1 MNVSWSAL
9 ARAFESRTRRERFWV
24 AGLATLGIP
33 LAILFGWVEP
43 QWRAQR
49 TLAADVERLHKE
61 QSALKAMAST
71 PFDPNAQA
79 RAELQ
84 RIEAQ
89 MAETLTGLADLSR
102 TLVAPEEMPLLLEGL
117 LRRQPGVR
125 LVGLRSLASEAVK
138 PQAESTRTLALYRHG
153 IDVELEGSWAD
164 LHGYLRSIEQLPKRL
179 LWGELTLQADKYPKV
194 GLKLTL
200 YTLSTE
206 SAWMR
211 L

>member
-1 MNVSWSAL
+1 
-9 ARAFESRTRRERFWV
+9 
-24 AGLATLGIP
+24 
-33 LAILFGWVEP
+33 
-43 QWRAQR
+43 
-49 TLAADVERLHKE
+49 
-61 QSALKAMAST
+61 
-71 PFDPNAQA
+71 
-79 RAELQ
+79 
-84 RIEAQ
+84 
-89 MAETLTGLADLSR
+89 
-102 TLVAPEEMPLLLEGL
+102 MPLLLEGL

-138 PQAESTRTLALYRHG
+138 PQAESQRTLALYRHG
-153 IDVELEGSWAD
+153 IDIELEGSWAD

-179 LWGELTLQADKYPKV
+179 FWGELTLRADKYPKV